1 MARDYFGII
10 QRKVREQTNPLFVK
24 SRRQRLNRCDFSII
38 SNNCWGGSVYRYFGL
53 PYQSPTAGL
62 YFFASD
68 YVRFSANLRHYL
80 ASPLEFIDAHE
91 SLHWD
96 VLKNRGEVDKPIALI
111 DDIEIVFLHY
121 STAKEAAEKWY
132 RRVDRL
138 NWNNLFIKFSQMN
151 SCTEED
157 LRKFDEISFPNKL
170 CFTATRRPD
179 LECAVFHPASVNE
192 GQILNDTDRFSQGL
206 DLYDWLN
213 REPASYPFG

>member
-10 QRKVREQTNPLFVK
+10 QRKIREQTNPLFVK

-96 VLKNRGEVDKPIALI
+96 VLKNRGEVDKPIA
-111 DDIEIVFLHY
+111 
-121 STAKEAAEKWY
+121 
-132 RRVDRL
+132 
-138 NWNNLFIKFSQMN
+138 
-151 SCTEED
+151 
-157 LRKFDEISFPNKL
+157 
-170 CFTATRRPD
+170 
-179 LECAVFHPASVNE
+179 
-192 GQILNDTDRFSQGL
+192 
-206 DLYDWLN
+206 
-213 REPASYPFG
+213 